1 MRCCSAIFLL
11 IKIIHLNVLFSFF
24 EVSQTFKKTF
34 FLSLSV
40 FLMQGDTEYEFV
52 MSEFLR
58 INGIY
63 WGLTAMDLMR
73 GMDKMERSQVGL
85 N

>member
-1 MRCCSAIFLL
+1 
-11 IKIIHLNVLFSFF
+11 
-24 EVSQTFKKTF
+24 
-34 FLSLSV
+34 
-40 FLMQGDTEYEFV
+40 MQGDTEYEFV

-85 N
+85 NQD